1 MKYAT
6 DNNQQAS
13 TPSRIMGDIAG
24 LAPGVAA
31 EAVGGIGVTI
41 LAGIFLPPEM
51 MSVYI
56 LYWLA
61 QGYALDGASG
71 WLRQSALRYLPANPG
86 YFPAFARHGM
96 VVVAGTTLLFASI
109 GVALTTFFPG
119 TVRGLYYY
127 LTLCA
132 LAGGMAFHLL
142 QSYMRA
148 MFMNRDFSRGAIALA
163 VMKLAFSALL
173 LLAMDDKVAAILG
186 ALALS
191 FVAASAMQGVAFF
204 TSAPARAS
212 SAPAEADG
220 LLNKSLRYGIPLAV
234 SGFALNFLRTGDR
247 YLLAG
252 FVSMKDLGAYAY
264 WVALGFQ
271 AGATLQSLIFMAAN
285 PRVFELY
292 EKDQSAGK
300 RFMGTFSTAY
310 IAMAI
315 PLFVIVGF
323 VMPPVLSFAK
333 IRAEYLDAAWLV
345 FFGLYSAF
353 VMGLAQIHG
362 KNSEFEGTTGMYA
375 KGSAIGIAVMSVAV
389 AGLAGWMGIVGGA
402 VASAIGFT
410 AYFAVVAAMSG
421 SWPSTRDVLS
431 GVAGGV
437 VTSAVCLGLRS
448 FF

>member
-1 MKYAT
+1 
-6 DNNQQAS
+6 
-13 TPSRIMGDIAG
+13 MGDIAG

-31 EAVGGIGVTI
+31 EAVGGIGVTV
-41 LAGIFLPPEM
+41 LAGIFLAPEM

-61 QGYALDGASG
+61 QSYALDGASG
-71 WLRQSALRYLPANPG
+71 WLRQSIIRYLPGNPG
-86 YFPAFARHGM
+86 YFPAFARHGLAL
-96 VVVAGTTLLFASI
+96 VLGTSLLLALAGA
-109 GVALTTFFPG
+109 ALTSFFPE
-119 TVRGLYYY
+119 TAIGLYYY

-142 QSYMRA
+142 QSFARA
-148 MFMNRDFSRGAIALA
+148 MFMNRAFSRGAMALA
-163 VMKLAFSALL
+163 TMKLVFAAIFLS
-173 LLAMDDKVAAILG
+173 AMDDKVAAILG
-186 ALALS
+186 SMALS
-191 FVAASAMQGVAFF
+191 FIVASAMQGAALFMN
-204 TSAPARAS
+204 TPARAS
-212 SAPAEADG
+212 SAPVEAEG
-220 LLNKSLRYGIPLAV
+220 LLNKSLRYGVPMAI
-234 SGFALNFLRTGDR
+234 SGFSLNFLRTGDR

-292 EKDQSAGK
+292 ENDQSAGK

-310 IAMAI
+310 IALAI

-323 VMPPVLSFAK
+323 VTPPVLSFAK

-353 VMGLAQIHG
+353 MAGLAQIHG
-362 KNSEFEGTTGMYA
+362 KNSEFEGTTGAYVKA
-375 KGSAIGIAVMSVAV
+375 SAIGIAVMAVAV
-389 AGLAGWMGIVGGA
+389 IWLAGAMGVLGGA

-410 AYFAVVAAMSG
+410 VYFAVVAHISR
-421 SWPSTRDVLS
+421 SWPSVRGVLL
-431 GVAGGV
+431 GIAGGALASV
-437 VTSAVCLGLRS
+437 ICLGLRS